1 MAESAA
7 DKPMATEP
15 IATMLTQSL
24 STPFMTLASKLDAI
38 LVEAGYSE
46 MWGIQLSEGSDL
58 RTSLVLHKFLNGNEK
73 DPEKAASQLLEALKW
88 RKKMQ
93 PLKLLDE
100 TFDSKKFG
108 GLGYVTAYEAG
119 QVKEVVTWNIY
130 GGVKDVAMTFGDID
144 ECVKHTSVK
153 YLLTKQIH

>member
-1 MAESAA
+1 MGLEPHNCDIMAESAA

-15 IATMLTQSL
+15 VATMLTESL
-24 STPFMTLASKLDAI
+24 SSPFMIFAGKLDAI
-38 LVEAGYSE
+38 LVEAEYSE

-58 RTSLVLHKFLNGNEK
+58 RTSLVLHKFLNGNER

-93 PLKLLDE
+93 PLKLVEE
-100 TFDSKKFG
+100 TFDPKKFG

-119 QVKEVVTWNIY
+119 PIKEVVTWNIY
-130 GGVKDVAMTFGDID
+130 GGVKDITATFGDVD
-144 ECVKHTSVK
+144 ECV
-153 YLLTKQIH
+153 